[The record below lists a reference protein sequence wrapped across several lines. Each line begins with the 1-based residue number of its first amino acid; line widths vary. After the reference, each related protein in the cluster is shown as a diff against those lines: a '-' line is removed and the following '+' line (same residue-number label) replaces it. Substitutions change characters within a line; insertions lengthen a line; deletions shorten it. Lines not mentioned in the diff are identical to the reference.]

1 VHALQYV
8 PGGGGGGGLQYVSGG
23 GVSASCLD
31 NSLAQDL
38 VWVATD
44 DRRYNHKKQENQ
56 NRFFLNLRVV
66 VILISNYPKLFEIT
80 NIFFVKNRLQDII
93 CLYFNLFN
101 EIGMSK

>member
-1 VHALQYV
+1 MHALQYV

-56 NRFFLNLRVV
+56 NRFFFNSQSQSCCNLNIEL
-66 VILISNYPKLFEIT
+66 PKTFR
-80 NIFFVKNRLQDII
+80 NN
-93 CLYFNLFN
+93 
-101 EIGMSK
+101 